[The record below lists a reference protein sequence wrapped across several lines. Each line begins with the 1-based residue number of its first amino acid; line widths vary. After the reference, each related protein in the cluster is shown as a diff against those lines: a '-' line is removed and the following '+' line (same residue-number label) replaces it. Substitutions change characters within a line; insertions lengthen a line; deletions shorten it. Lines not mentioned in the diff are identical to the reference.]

1 MLSFHPDIFLIQW
14 ITFALAMA
22 AIWAIY
28 LKPLGKHL
36 RSRREGIAKDLATAE
51 EARAEAARLRAEFD
65 AEKAKMI
72 EENRQQ
78 YERVKTDAEA
88 FRHDLMAKAKA
99 EVDQL
104 MSEGR
109 KRLEQERL
117 QAMRD
122 IRQEAADLVVMA
134 TEKMIEKSLTGADH
148 KKLAD
153 KFVKGLTVSKN

>member
-22 AIWAIY
+22 AIWMIY

-78 YERVKTDAEA
+78 YERVKADAEA

-99 EVDQL
+99 EVGHL
-104 MSEGR
+104 MSDGR

-117 QAMRD
+117 QALRE
-122 IRQEAADLVVMA
+122 IRAEAAELVVAA
-134 TEKMIEKSLTGADH
+134 TEKMIEKSLSSSDQ
-148 KKLAD
+148 KKLAE
-153 KFVKGLTVSKN
+153 KFVKGLSTSKN